1 MKMKRWM
8 PVVMIGLMIL
18 VMLGVMAM
26 FSLMLGEM
34 NPMALMLPGS
44 GSMWTFML
52 VPFVGLL
59 VMVAVMFFGFRWM
72 TGSKGPMA
80 MMMGK
85 KPTAQIQNEPDNLN
99 TLTFHV
105 PAVNCAHCKMKIEQE
120 IGALPG
126 VTSVNVNVDA
136 KQAVVKLISPP
147 TKTEI
152 ETLLSD
158 IGYPPE
164 NCKI

>member
-8 PVVMIGLMIL
+8 PIVMIGLMIL
-18 VMLGVMAM
+18 VMLGVMAI
-26 FSLMLGEM
+26 FSLMLGET
-34 NPMALMLPGS
+34 NPMELMLPGS

-59 VMVAVMFFGFRWM
+59 VMIAVMFFGFRWM

-85 KPTAQIQNEPDNLN
+85 KPTTHIQNEPDNLN

-120 IGALPG
+120 VGALSG
-126 VTSVNVNVDA
+126 VASVDVDVDA
-136 KQAVVKLISPP
+136 RQAVIKLISAP

-152 ETLLSD
+152 ETLLTE
-158 IGYPPE
+158 IGYPPGD
-164 NCKI
+164 